1 MAVDPRLDSA
11 AREGL
16 TGTAPEEAYQ
26 TLREPD
32 DVTRAP
38 DGQPEDRQPAWR
50 RDFPIDWPADQYVAR
65 RDFGRFLVLTSGAFV
80 AGQAWIAAQ
89 HLIRAKRPA
98 PARQRI
104 AAPEDVPVGSA
115 MVFTYP
121 GPNDRCLLIRTDDR
135 TFLAYSQL
143 CTHLSCAVIPVVAEG
158 VLKCPCHEGFFDL
171 YTGRNIAGPPPRPLP
186 KIQLEMAAD
195 GIYATGV
202 LETST

>member
-1 MAVDPRLDSA
+1 MPVDPQLDSL

-16 TGTAPEEAYQ
+16 TGTAPEEAYERR
-26 TLREPD
+26 REPE

-38 DGQPEDRQPAWR
+38 DDLPEDRQPRWR

-65 RDFGRFLVLTSGAFV
+65 RDFGKFLVLTSGAFV

-98 PARQRI
+98 PGRQRI
-104 AAPEDVPVGSA
+104 AAAEDVPVGSA
-115 MVFTYP
+115 IVFTYP
-121 GPNDRCLLIRTDDR
+121 GPNDRCLLIRTAAR

-202 LETST
+202 VESPT